1 MQVQEQVLRT
11 QLEVGPQPSEV
22 RRARQWLRE
31 RLARTGMAGEQIDTL
46 TLLVSELVTNAVVH
60 TGRPAVLRL
69 VVREGPCCHPV
80 RLEVADRSA
89 LAPRPRS
96 AAQEDTCGRGLELV
110 DLLADRWGWQ
120 QEPAGKRVWC
130 EVDCPS
136 GL

>member
-11 QLEVGPQPSEV
+11 QLEVGPEPSEV
-22 RRARQWLRE
+22 RRARHWLRE
-31 RLARTGMAGEQIDTL
+31 RLAGTGVSPGQVDTL

-60 TGRPAVLRL
+60 TGSPAVLRL
-69 VVREGPCCHPV
+69 VMRESACRHPV

-96 AAQEDTCGRGLELV
+96 ADTDDTCGRGLELV

-120 QEPAGKRVWC
+120 REPAGKRVWC
-130 EVDCPS
+130 ELDCPAA
-136 GL
+136 L